1 MENQEYVFEE
11 KAESA
16 GDEIII
22 GDVEFKLETN
32 KGNTSFGEIEP
43 QGDIS
48 VGAYQLDTP
57 PGSVV
62 LEGSIA
68 DRLRDLEAI
77 VARIK
82 EQRRVSEE
90 NFQARMK
97 QHEIEAEQRAVV
109 DRELTEALARQMSYA
124 MDKIGGQERRAGEHE
139 ERLQRLEEN
148 SSSNMFIFDDIDRRL
163 LELGAGPAHGA
174 PQGDDLD
181 PHVTTRGISKKTVRF
196 NPEIVERVERMEAV
210 AQAQSAELQS
220 TQESLT
226 TVSSKLSVQDIV
238 IEDLA
243 KKVDEFEEAFY
254 VITEMKKAADL
265 AEAKEEHSES
275 TASGDAMPV
284 HPREPRAST
293 CTNDPETVFTYA
305 DLRGRPDTPQT
316 RTSRGVQAQ
325 EEDQEE
331 SEVYVRART
340 GKTSKKKK
348 TTGRG
353 GDNGGYDSGDGSDDS
368 ARGRRKGYDSDDS
381 DRAQKRKKD
390 GLPVIT

>member
-11 KAESA
+11 KAESV

-48 VGAYQLDTP
+48 VGTNQLDTP
-57 PGSVV
+57 LGSVV

-124 MDKIGGQERRAGEHE
+124 MDKIGGHERRAGEHE

-163 LELGAGPAHGA
+163 LELGAGPAHEA

-181 PHVTTRGISKKTVRF
+181 CCS
-196 NPEIVERVERMEAV
+196 
-210 AQAQSAELQS
+210 S
-220 TQESLT
+220 TGCIGYIRL
-226 TVSSKLSVQDIV
+226 
-238 IEDLA
+238 
-243 KKVDEFEEAFY
+243 FC
-254 VITEMKKAADL
+254 AADTIL
-265 AEAKEEHSES
+265 LLYSLLYLC
-275 TASGDAMPV
+275 
-284 HPREPRAST
+284 R
-293 CTNDPETVFTYA
+293 TYCM
-305 DLRGRPDTPQT
+305 LL
-316 RTSRGVQAQ
+316 VQMT
-325 EEDQEE
+325 DQWA
-331 SEVYVRART
+331 VCLYR
-340 GKTSKKKK
+340 
-348 TTGRG
+348 
-353 GDNGGYDSGDGSDDS
+353 
-368 ARGRRKGYDSDDS
+368 
-381 DRAQKRKKD
+381 
-390 GLPVIT
+390 